1 MAGCLPHR
9 STPLPPPAE
18 LATLAFDG
26 PQAYAGLGRAA
37 LQQRLAPLLRPER
50 TAGSAAAHD
59 LAFRHARQA
68 CGRLELHG
76 LVLAPCQLG
85 LDTGPH
91 ACLVVPLAGEGRLQ
105 ATAARRPCLVA
116 AADEGA
122 ALMPP
127 GIFQLSSHDWLSVV
141 LIPLPP
147 ADLLETCHSLAAPG
161 RATDSNQPPDGRLQ
175 RKLHHQLQ
183 RPWQWSGIDPLQRD
197 LLGLLRQT
205 LRAMESGARSPR
217 GDFPPPGWRSDALI
231 LQAMALLLLEA
242 NPAERANDAAGRER
256 RLDALVAHI
265 AAHLHRP
272 LSLTELSARS
282 GWSSRALQYAFQ
294 ERFGCGPMQWVKR
307 QRLEAARQ
315 ALEQAQPGEPVRS
328 IAWRCG
334 YTNLSSFSR
343 DILATY
349 GRSPSDLRR
358 GGALDRQ

>member
-1 MAGCLPHR
+1 MTGSLPQR

-18 LATLAFDG
+18 VAPLAFDG
-26 PQAYAGLGRAA
+26 PQATTGFGRAA
-37 LQQRLAPLLRPER
+37 LQQRLSPLLRPVR
-50 TAGSAAAHD
+50 DAGSQAAHD

-76 LVLAPCQLG
+76 LVLAPCQLR
-85 LDTGPH
+85 LDAGQH

-105 ATAARRPCLVA
+105 TTTARRPCLVA
-116 AADEGA
+116 AAEEGA

-127 GIFQLSSHDWLSVV
+127 GTFQLSSHDWLSVV

-147 ADLLETCHSLAAPG
+147 ADLLETCLSLAAPG
-161 RATDSNQPPDGRLQ
+161 RAADSNQRPGRLQ
-175 RKLHHQLQ
+175 RKLDHQLE
-183 RPWQWSGIDPLQRD
+183 RPGQWSGIDPLQRD

-242 NPAERANDAAGRER
+242 NPAEPGNAAAGRER
-256 RLDALVAHI
+256 RLDGLIAHI
-265 AAHLHRP
+265 AANLHRP

-294 ERFGCGPMQWVKR
+294 ERFGCGPMQWVRR

-315 ALEQAQPGEPVRS
+315 ALERAQPGEPVRS

-349 GRSPSDLRR
+349 GRSPSGLRR